1 MKKTITSLSIL
12 VLLGMVAWAIY
23 NYIDS
28 KDTSSTQD
36 DFDGAFI
43 VAYPDDD
50 GENTEQAI
58 GLEGGKAAPNFVLE
72 NMEGEKVSL
81 SDYRGQRVI
90 VNFWATWCPPCR
102 KEIPAFIQVY
112 EEEDVEILAVN
123 MTHSETASMEKIED
137 FVYEEFKM
145 PFPVL
150 LDKENK
156 LTTQYRVAAYPTTY
170 MIDSEGI
177 VRHMAMGEMTYDQ
190 MKKELNRMK

>member
-58 GLEGGKAAPNFVLE
+58 GLEAGKAAPNFVLE

-123 MTHSETASMEKIED
+123 MTHSETASMEKIEE

-156 LTTQYRVAAYPTTY
+156 ITTQYRVAAYPTTY